1 MKCFGYKYRTVNSTN
16 SGLQSVSYWVRSDR
30 RELEFKVSWDTEMW
44 TIEEMGSVPAS
55 LVIGLCILLK
65 LGPQS
70 GGLDHVWNVRCSKQV
85 CWLFLWS
92 ATVGGKSE
100 PTWNKFQTWVKNLN
114 KNQMIR
120 TRVKQGAYHIGVPM
134 IFNCIFSIAKHSDA

>member
-1 MKCFGYKYRTVNSTN
+1 MKSFGYKYRTANGTTSR
-16 SGLQSVSYWVRSDR
+16 LQSVSYCVRSDR

-70 GGLDHVWNVRCSKQV
+70 RRLDHVWNVGHLKQV

-92 ATVGGKSE
+92 VVGKFE

-114 KNQMIR
+114 KNQMIH
-120 TRVKQGAYHIGVPM
+120 TRVKKGAYHIGVPM
-134 IFNCIFSIAKHSDA
+134 IFNCIFSIANRSDA